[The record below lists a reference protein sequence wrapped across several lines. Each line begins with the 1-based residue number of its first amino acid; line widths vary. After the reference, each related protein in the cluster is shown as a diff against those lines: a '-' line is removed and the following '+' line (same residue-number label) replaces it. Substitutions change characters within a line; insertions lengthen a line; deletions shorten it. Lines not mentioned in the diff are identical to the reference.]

1 MASRVNLG
9 MGGPQKKSPAK
20 KSTVK
25 RKTNGQGVKMK
36 SKGGAMGG
44 KKDIPPGMQYGG
56 MAEKA
61 DKKKMKKK
69 PKGMKMGGKVKSKG
83 YRMGGKVK
91 PKGMKSG
98 GVIQGTPASQVK
110 GTKFKGV
117 F

>member
-44 KKDIPPGMQYGG
+44 KKDLPPYIIPGG
-56 MAEKA
+56 RSFLPPIAPPL
-61 DKKKMKKK
+61 DF
-69 PKGMKMGGKVKSKG
+69 
-83 YRMGGKVK
+83 
-91 PKGMKSG
+91 
-98 GVIQGTPASQVK
+98 IFTP
-110 GTKFKGV
+110 
-117 F
+117 

>member
-9 MGGPQKKSPAK
+9 MGGLQKKSPAK

-44 KKDIPPGMQYGG
+44 KKDLPPGMMYGG
-56 MAEKA
+56 MAEKD

-69 PKGMKMGGKVKSKG
+69 PKGMKMGGKMTKK
-83 YRMGGKVK
+83 GGKV
-91 PKGMKSG
+91 G
-98 GVIQGTPASQVK
+98 GKI
-110 GTKFKGV
+110 
-117 F
+117 

>member
-44 KKDIPPGMQYGG
+44 KKDLPPGMMYGG
-56 MAEKA
+56 MAENA
-61 DKKKMKKK
+61 DKKKMKKT
-69 PKGMKMGGKVKSKG
+69 PKGMKMGGKMTKK
-83 YRMGGKVK
+83 GGKV
-91 PKGMKSG
+91 G
-98 GVIQGTPASQVK
+98 GKI
-110 GTKFKGV
+110 
-117 F
+117 

>member
-1 MASRVNLG
+1 MASRVTLG
-9 MGGPQKKSPAK
+9 MGGTQKKSPAKK

-56 MAEKA
+56 MAEKD

-69 PKGMKMGGKVKSKG
+69 PKGMKMGGKMTKK
-83 YRMGGKVK
+83 GGKV
-91 PKGMKSG
+91 G
-98 GVIQGTPASQVK
+98 GKI
-110 GTKFKGV
+110 
-117 F
+117 